1 MLVKGFLFGFCGIL
15 LHVGFHKLRLKPSI
29 SFLRNSL
36 TISEARLSLKFVLE
50 QKSYSSFG

>member
-50 QKSYSSFG
+50 QRSYSSFG